1 MMMRDQRYQSIKPLF
16 LKNKIQTFRDIFNV
30 VPRSVVA
37 SDLGKENDRFMEL
50 TGNMGEFTIQ
60 ELALIGN
67 FCSLTLSEMFTL
79 VANEYPTPSIT
90 KNPTAPG
97 GETTPNINHDPSPKV
112 GHEPSPNI
120 NREPTPIVGHEPSP
134 NINREN
140 SPEDYRYEI
149 VRANYDEGNIHVFGD
164 IFNYIPISRVATTIH
179 KNRSRLAKS
188 IKTQIKNLTLA
199 PLVTIGTLCHLN
211 INETLQLIEAQYQQ
225 QKQPQK
231 KILKRSS

>member
-1 MMMRDQRYQSIKPLF
+1 MMRDQRYQSIRPLF

-50 TGNMGEFTIQ
+50 TGNLGEFTIQ

-79 VANEYPTPSIT
+79 IGKEYP
-90 KNPTAPG
+90 
-97 GETTPNINHDPSPKV
+97 V
-112 GHEPSPNI
+112 
-120 NREPTPIVGHEPSP
+120 
-134 NINREN
+134 
-140 SPEDYRYEI
+140 PEIIADDRDDYRYEI
-149 VRANYDEGNIHVFGD
+149 VRSNYDEGNIQLFGD
-164 IFNYIPISRVATTIH
+164 IFNYIPVSKVAVTIH

-199 PLVTIGTLCHLN
+199 PLVTIGTLCHLTVS
-211 INETLQLIEAQYQQ
+211 ETLQLIETQYQQ
-225 QKQPQK
+225 QKLTQK
-231 KILKRSS
+231 RTLKKSS

>member
-1 MMMRDQRYQSIKPLF
+1 M
-16 LKNKIQTFRDIFNV
+16 KNKIQAFRDIFNV

-50 TGNMGEFTIQ
+50 TGNMGEFTIR

-79 VANEYPTPSIT
+79 VANEYPTPSIS
-90 KNPTAPG
+90 
-97 GETTPNINHDPSPKV
+97 H
-112 GHEPSPNI
+112 
-120 NREPTPIVGHEPSP
+120 
-134 NINREN
+134 
-140 SPEDYRYEI
+140 EDYRYEI
-149 VRANYDEGNIHVFGD
+149 VRANYDEGKIHVFGD

-199 PLVTIGTLCHLN
+199 PLVTVGTLCHLD

>member
-1 MMMRDQRYQSIKPLF
+1 MMMRDQRYQFIKPLF

-79 VANEYPTPSIT
+79 IGNEYPAPAIT
-90 KNPTAPG
+90 KNTS
-97 GETTPNINHDPSPKV
+97 EDDRVN
-112 GHEPSPNI
+112 SPN
-120 NREPTPIVGHEPSP
+120 NDRVNAPNNDRVNSP
-134 NINREN
+134 GNDRANT
-140 SPEDYRYEI
+140 PEDYRYEI
-149 VRANYDEGNIHVFGD
+149 VRANFDEGNIHLFAD

-199 PLVTIGTLCHLN
+199 PLVTIGTLCHLTV
-211 INETLQLIEAQYQQ
+211 NETLQLIEAQYQQ

-231 KILKRSS
+231 KILKKSS

>member
-1 MMMRDQRYQSIKPLF
+1 MMRDQRYQSIRPLF

-50 TGNMGEFTIQ
+50 TDHLGEFTIQ

-79 VANEYPTPSIT
+79 IGGEYPIPGIT
-90 KNPTAPG
+90 AG
-97 GETTPNINHDPSPKV
+97 D
-112 GHEPSPNI
+112 
-120 NREPTPIVGHEPSP
+120 RD
-134 NINREN
+134 
-140 SPEDYRYEI
+140 DYRYEI
-149 VRANYDEGNIHVFGD
+149 VRSNYDEGKIRLFGD
-164 IFNYIPISRVATTIH
+164 IFNYIPVSKVAGTIH

-199 PLVTIGTLCHLN
+199 PLVTIGTLCHLTV
-211 INETLQLIEAQYQQ
+211 NETLQLIEAQYQTQ
-225 QKQPQK
+225 RLTQK
-231 KILKRSS
+231 KTLKRSP

>member
-1 MMMRDQRYQSIKPLF
+1 MRDQRYQSIKPLF

-50 TGNMGEFTIQ
+50 IGNMGEFTIQ

-79 VANEYPTPSIT
+79 VANEYPTPVIT
-90 KNPTAPG
+90 EN
-97 GETTPNINHDPSPKV
+97 SPKA
-112 GHEPSPNI
+112 G
-120 NREPTPIVGHEPSP
+120 
-134 NINREN
+134 REN
-140 SPEDYRYEI
+140 APEDYRYEI
-149 VRANYDEGNIHVFGD
+149 VRANYDEGNIHLFGD

-211 INETLQLIEAQYQQ
+211 INETLHLIEAQYQQ

-231 KILKRSS
+231 KILKRST

>member
-79 VANEYPTPSIT
+79 VANEYPAPAIT
-90 KNPTAPG
+90 HSGDRQTSPINDKTTHINNR
-97 GETTPNINHDPSPKV
+97 ETTHD
-112 GHEPSPNI
+112 
-120 NREPTPIVGHEPSP
+120 
-134 NINREN
+134 
-140 SPEDYRYEI
+140 DYRYEI
-149 VRANYDEGNIHVFGD
+149 VRANFDEGNIHLFGD

-199 PLVTIGTLCHLN
+199 PLVTIGTLCHLT

-231 KILKRSS
+231 KILKKSS